1 MPDWIKDSL
10 LESSGVFQKTADELP
25 GEVQEISIKMAEAF
39 KNGNKVMFC
48 GNGGSAAD
56 SQHLATEFVVRLSS
70 SLNRPA
76 LPGLA
81 LTTDTSM
88 ITACSNDYSFEDIF
102 SRQIQALGKKGDI
115 LIGIS
120 TSGNSANIVKAFNE
134 CNKMGITNVL
144 LSGKDGGL
152 LKDIADYSLLV
163 PSDNGMKIQ
172 EVHISLGHLLVEAVE
187 NILYKDKV

>member
-56 SQHLATEFVVRLSS
+56 SQHLATEFVVRLRS

>member
-56 SQHLATEFVVRLSS
+56 SQHLATEFVVRLRS
-70 SLNRPA
+70 SLNRPP

>member
-88 ITACSNDYSFEDIF
+88 ITACSNDYSFDDIF

-115 LIGIS
+115 LVGIS